1 MIYYSDDNS
10 MVVFTNKL
18 KVNNADKKKDKKNYK
33 RCPYKKLE
41 QKKSTLYEMYITFHT
56 IIIRI
61 IVTIIVYNYTRLCL
75 VSIYCG

>member
-41 QKKSTLYEMYITFHT
+41 QKKKYIVWNVHN
-56 IIIRI
+56 IS
-61 IVTIIVYNYTRLCL
+61 YHNNSNNCNNNCL
-75 VSIYCG
+75 